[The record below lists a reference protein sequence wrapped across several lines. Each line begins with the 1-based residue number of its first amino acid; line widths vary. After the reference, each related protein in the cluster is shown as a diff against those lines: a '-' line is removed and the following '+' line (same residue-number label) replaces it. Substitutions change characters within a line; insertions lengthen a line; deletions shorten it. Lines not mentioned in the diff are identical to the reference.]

1 MNNHWQENDNK
12 MLINILLE
20 ILQGN
25 GTSFGTS
32 GNVVPGG
39 GPSIFSIGSVRLTI
53 AQTMK

>member
-1 MNNHWQENDNK
+1 MNNHWEENDNK

-20 ILQGN
+20 TLQGN
-25 GTSFGTS
+25 GTFSGTS

-39 GPSIFSIGSVRLTI
+39 GPSHLSIGSVRLTI